1 MFQTIRHRGPDESR
15 FLSLGDEDV
24 TMGFHRLSINGLDA
38 ESGQPMLRNG
48 VYLLC
53 NGEIFNY
60 KEIAEKYAITLETGS
75 DCEIILRLFFLL
87 DRRIHDVCAELEGDF
102 AFVLYDSIAHEI
114 YIGRDPLGIRSLYIG
129 VHEKDLFVASEKK
142 AIPGRARQVCPG
154 TVTIVSDREKEP
166 RTVLYRRSPLPV
178 IRGEIDPVT
187 EIRRILVQSVKR
199 RMLSDRPI
207 GCILSGGLDS
217 TIITAIVARLLKDTG
232 TPLHT
237 YTIGLPGS
245 TDLVWARKAAD
256 FLGTIH
262 HEFIVTEKEF
272 LDFIPPTIAQIE
284 SFDVTTV
291 RASTANYLLCVKIAQ
306 TTSDKVLFCGDVS
319 DELFASYRGFQDA
332 PSPEAF
338 QQENNAML
346 RNIHFFDVLR
356 ADKSFAGAG
365 LEARVPYADRDF
377 VDLVMSLPPHL
388 KMFSSRPGDME
399 KKLLRQAFEEY
410 LPEDLLWRRKEAFS
424 DGVSGCDRSWF
435 QIIQEHVEG
444 KKDLS
449 DASIK
454 AYEYIT
460 LKYITP
466 FSKESLWY
474 REIFEE
480 HFPGHAEECIP
491 YFWRHP
497 FSEQEDP
504 SARLLK
510 QY

>member
-15 FLSLGDEDV
+15 FLTLGDHV

-38 ESGQPMLRNG
+38 ESGQPMLRKG

-87 DRRIHDVCAELEGDF
+87 DRRIDDVCAELEGDF
-102 AFVLYDSIAHEI
+102 AFVLYDSRDGDV

-129 VHEKDLFVASEKK
+129 VHDQDLFVASEKK
-142 AIPGRARQVCPG
+142 AIPDRARQVCPG
-154 TVTIVSDREKEP
+154 TVTIVSDGGKER
-166 RTVLYRRSPLPV
+166 RTFSYRRSPPPSPLPV
-178 IRGEIDPVT
+178 IHGEIDPVT
-187 EIRRILVQSVKR
+187 EIHRLLVQSVKR

-256 FLGTIH
+256 FLGTVH
-262 HEFIVTEKEF
+262 HEFVVTEKEF

-291 RASTANYLLCVKIAQ
+291 RASTANYLLCLKIAQ
-306 TTSDKVLFCGDVS
+306 TTSDKVLFCGNVS

-338 QQENNAML
+338 QEENTAML
-346 RNIHFFDVLR
+346 RHIHFFDVLR

-388 KMFSSRPGDME
+388 KMFSSRPGDTE
-399 KKLLRQAFEEY
+399 KKLLRKAFEGY

-435 QIIQEHVEG
+435 QIIQEHVEE
-444 KKDLS
+444 KKDPTSNTSNTSHLP
-449 DASIK
+449 
-454 AYEYIT
+454 
-460 LKYITP
+460 P
-466 FSKESLWY
+466 FSKESMWY

-480 HFPGHAEECIP
+480 RFPGHAEECIP

-497 FSEQEDP
+497 FSDQEDP